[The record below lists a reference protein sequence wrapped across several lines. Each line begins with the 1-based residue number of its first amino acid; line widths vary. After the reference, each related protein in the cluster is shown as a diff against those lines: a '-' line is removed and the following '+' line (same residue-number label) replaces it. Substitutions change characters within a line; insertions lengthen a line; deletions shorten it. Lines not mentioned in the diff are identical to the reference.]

1 MGLQYGIKEV
11 LDLNILDFKT
21 KEPIVFIDYATAT
34 TNENA
39 GERLDLNGGRGNARQ
54 MSFDH
59 SKTSTFT
66 LNVPMVDLNLLS
78 ILTGEDVKTGSEIG
92 NLFMREVL
100 TVKRGQGENTD
111 LQITLS
117 KAPVGEVKV
126 YELKGLRDN
135 GEKIEVNVSDKN
147 VILSSQVVSAGD
159 EVVAFYQYEAPATA
173 KKVSVKSTKFPKA
186 VEIFGVGLARNQ
198 EDEQDYPCHVHVF
211 KARPQPNFTFTMSGT
226 EATNLE
232 LTFDLYEVKDKN
244 GDGQYIDYIFETE

>member
-34 TNENA
+34 TNENS
-39 GERLDLNGGRGNARQ
+39 GERLDLTGGRGNARQ

-66 LNVPMVDLNLLS
+66 LNVPLVDLALLS
-78 ILTGEDVKTGSEIG
+78 ILTGEDLITGTEVG

-100 TVKRGQGENTD
+100 TVERGEVAGAD
-111 LQITLS
+111 LHITLS
-117 KAPVGEVKV
+117 KTPVGEVKV

-135 GEKIEVNVSDKN
+135 GEEIEAVVSGN
-147 VILSSQVVSAGD
+147 EVTLSSPIVSAGD
-159 EVVAFYQYEAPATA
+159 EVVVFYQYKAPATA